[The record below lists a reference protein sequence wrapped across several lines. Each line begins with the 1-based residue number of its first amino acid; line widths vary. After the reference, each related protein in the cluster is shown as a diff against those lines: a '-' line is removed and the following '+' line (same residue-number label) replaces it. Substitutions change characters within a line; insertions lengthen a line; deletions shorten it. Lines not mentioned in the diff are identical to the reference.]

1 MRNRATPMT
10 HPEPDVRPTDPEPGV
25 PAVRPEVPAVRPEVP
40 VVKPGFP
47 VVAIGSSAGGVEAL
61 RELFDKLPTDGN
73 MAVVLAPHL
82 APDAPSLLGQLVQGK
97 TQIKVL
103 EVEDGMRLE
112 TNRVFVMPPGM
123 AMFLEKH
130 PDGGPEVLVLREFEQ
145 PRGHR
150 RPIDDFLKSVAD
162 SVGHRA
168 VGIVLSGTGSNG
180 TAGLIAIKAAGGVTI
195 AQEPETA
202 KFRDMPVNAIRS
214 GMVDR
219 VLAPADIPEL
229 LRTYAGSE
237 YGRDG
242 GPLDGVEIDGDDNKG
257 LTQVLGVLQVRAGR
271 EFRPYKKPTLVRR
284 IRRRMGL
291 RKLDSLADYVDVLR
305 GDGDEVDQLSRDLL
319 IHVTEFFRDPPA
331 WESLRENVIDPLV
344 DAAEPRQEVR
354 AWVPACST
362 GEEAY
367 SLAMLLWEAS
377 EAAEKPLTIRL
388 FATDASPQALDIARR
403 GAYCNGAIAGVGEAR
418 RERFFEERDGLW
430 RIDKRVRESIV
441 FAPQDVLSDPPF
453 SRIDV
458 LTCRNLMIYLEP
470 PAQQRLLSLA
480 HFALIEGGALFLG
493 NAESTGR
500 TPDLF
505 EPIDTK
511 WRIYRRTGPTRH
523 DMIDMPAIGR
533 RSSTGEPAG
542 PFQDPGGP
550 QARLHQFAQRAL
562 VARFAPPSVI
572 VDRGGRAIYFHGDTG
587 PYLRQPDGEP
597 TRDLVAL
604 AREPIAARLRTL
616 LRQATQARR
625 QVHSQIV
632 MPPRDG
638 DESRRVE
645 VRVEPLD
652 APLYGDD
659 LLLVSFARAQPA
671 PSAALEGETDA
682 ETAARHER
690 ELRDARDELQITIEQ
705 LETSNEELKASNEEI
720 TSTNEELQSTNEEL
734 ETSKEELQSLNEELN
749 TVNSQLQDKVG
760 ELEEL
765 TDDLNNLLRSTDL
778 ATVFLDGELKIKRF
792 TPSVRELME
801 IIPSDRGRPLANLA
815 FKFDDPDLLADA
827 ARVVQSLQP
836 SEREVTAG
844 DGRCYQRRVLPY
856 RTQDDRIGGVTITF
870 ADITELRRSRERA
883 EAAQAY
889 AEMIVDT
896 IREPLLVLD
905 DDLIVKS
912 ANQAFYRAFRVEPR
926 QTVGQQIYDLG
937 NGQWDIPDLR
947 RLLGDILPEQKVVEA
962 FEVSHEFPK
971 IGGRTMR
978 LYARQMD
985 DHKLILLAVEDV
997 TDAKR
1002 MEAEREEQR
1011 AKAEA
1016 DRVAAKEAQA
1026 ANAAKDRFLAALSH
1040 ELRTPLT
1047 PVLLTSEDLCGRDD
1061 LPADVADAVCLIRD
1075 NVRLEARLIDDM
1087 LDVTR
1092 IARGKLRVD
1101 LRPADAHDVV
1111 AAALRSTGSDRGGAD
1126 GGPAVFVEHAADR
1139 HFVSCDP
1146 ARLQQ
1151 VIWNLLVNALKFTPA
1166 GGRVTVATDNPEPDV
1181 WRLRVTDTGVGIDP
1195 GKLESIFGAFEQVGE
1210 GEPFRPQGL
1219 GLGLAIAR
1227 TIVDMHG
1234 GTIRAE
1240 SEGEGRGATFG
1251 FELPAVAPPAEA
1263 GSDEPPPDAPGGLR
1277 VLLVEDNRA
1286 TLKVMARLLRGM
1298 GHDVT
1303 TARSGGEA
1311 VDAAGGAAGG
1321 DGRFDLL
1328 VSDLGLPDFDGV
1340 ELLGRLGENRPRRAV
1355 VVTGYGMDADVRR
1368 CRAAG
1373 YDAHLTKPIDLDAL
1387 TAAVSAPAGA

>member
-1 MRNRATPMT
+1 MST
-10 HPEPDVRPTDPEPGV
+10 PTDAARTDAARP
-25 PAVRPEVPAVRPEVP
+25 PA
-40 VVKPGFP
+40 GFP

-162 SVGHRA
+162 AVGHRA
-168 VGIVLSGTGSNG
+168 VGVILSGTGSNG
-180 TAGLIAIKAAGGVTI
+180 TAGLVAIKAAGGVTI
-195 AQEPETA
+195 AQDPETA

-237 YGRDG
+237 YGRGG
-242 GPLDGVEIDGDDNKG
+242 GPLDDVEIDGDDSKG

-305 GDGDEVDQLSRDLL
+305 GDADEVDQLSRDLL

-331 WESLRENVIDPLV
+331 WDSLRENVIDPLIA
-344 DAAEPRQEVR
+344 AAEPRQEVR

-403 GAYCNGAIAGVGEAR
+403 GAYCHGAMAGVDEAR

-430 RIDKRVRESIV
+430 RVDKRVRESIV

-505 EPIDTK
+505 EPIDKK

-523 DMIDMPAIGR
+523 DMIDMPAVGR
-533 RSSTGEPAG
+533 RSSNGEPAG
-542 PFQDPGGP
+542 PFPDQGGP

-572 VDRGGRAIYFHGDTG
+572 IDRGGRAVYFHGDTG

-604 AREPIAARLRTL
+604 ARDPIGARLRTL
-616 LRQATQARR
+616 LRQAADVRR

-632 MPPRDG
+632 MPAQNG
-638 DESRRVE
+638 DEPRRVE
-645 VRVEPLD
+645 VRVEPMD

-671 PSAALEGETDA
+671 PPAAAVDGETDA
-682 ETAARHER
+682 DTAARHER

-792 TPSVRELME
+792 TPAVRELME
-801 IIPSDRGRPLANLA
+801 VIPSDRGRPLANLA
-815 FKFDDPDLLADA
+815 FKFDDPDLLDDA
-827 ARVVQSLQP
+827 ARVLQSLQP
-836 SEREVTAG
+836 SEREVTG
-844 DGRCYQRRVLPY
+844 QDGRCYQRRVLPY

-870 ADITELRRSRERA
+870 ADITDLRRSRETA
-883 EAAQAY
+883 QAAQEY

-912 ANQAFYRAFRVEPR
+912 ANKAFYRAFRVEPR

-947 RLLGDILPEQKVVEA
+947 RLLGDILPAKKVVEGY
-962 FEVSHEFPK
+962 EVTHEFPK
-971 IGGRTMR
+971 IGERTMR
-978 LYARQMD
+978 LHGRQMD
-985 DHKLILLAVEDV
+985 EHALILLAVEDV

-1011 AKAEA
+1011 AKSEA
-1016 DRVAAKEAQA
+1016 DRLAAKEAQA

-1061 LPADVADAVCLIRD
+1061 LPADVVDAVCLIRD

-1126 GGPAVFVEHAADR
+1126 GGPAVVIEHAAER

-1151 VIWNLLVNALKFTPA
+1151 VIWNLLVNALKFTPT
-1166 GGRVTVATDNPEPDV
+1166 GGRVTVATDNPKPDV

-1195 GKLESIFGAFEQVGE
+1195 GKLEHIFGAFEQVGE

-1234 GTIRAE
+1234 GTIAAH
-1240 SEGEGRGATFG
+1240 SEGEGRGSTFG
-1251 FELPAVAPPAEA
+1251 VELPTVAPPADA
-1263 GSDEPPPDAPGGLR
+1263 GADPSPASVPAGLR
-1277 VLLVEDNRA
+1277 VLLVEDNPS

-1298 GHDVT
+1298 GHAVT
-1303 TARSGGEA
+1303 TAGSGGEA
-1311 VDAAGGAAGG
+1311 VAAAGA
-1321 DGRFDLL
+1321 DGRFDVL

-1340 ELLGRLGENRPRRAV
+1340 ELLGRLGDRRPRRAV
-1355 VVTGYGMDADVRR
+1355 VITGYGMDADVRR

-1373 YDAHLTKPIDLDAL
+1373 YDQHLTKPIDLDSLGPAL
-1387 TAAVSAPAGA
+1387 RGEPA

>member
-1 MRNRATPMT
+1 MPIQTREA
-10 HPEPDVRPTDPEPGV
+10 PTD
-25 PAVRPEVPAVRPEVP
+25 ADRPP
-40 VVKPGFP
+40 VGFP

-61 RELFDKLPTDGN
+61 RELFDKLPVDGN

-97 TQIKVL
+97 TKIPVA
-103 EVEDGMRLE
+103 EVTDGMRLQ
-112 TNRVFVMPPGM
+112 TNRVFVMPPGL

-130 PDGGPEVLVLREFEQ
+130 PDGGPEVLKLREFEQ

-162 SVGHRA
+162 AVGHRA

-180 TAGLIAIKAAGGVTI
+180 TAGLIAIKAAGGIAI
-195 AQEPETA
+195 AQDPETA

-219 VLAPADIPEL
+219 VLAPAEIPEL
-229 LRTYAGSE
+229 LRAYAGSE
-237 YGRDG
+237 YGRGG
-242 GPLDGVEIDGDDNKG
+242 GPGDGVEIDGDDSKG

-291 RKLDSLADYVDVLR
+291 RKLDSLAEYVDVLR
-305 GDGDEVDQLSRDLL
+305 GDGDEIEQLSRDLL

-331 WESLRENVIDPLV
+331 WDSLRENVIDPLV
-344 DAAEPRQEVR
+344 AAAEPRQEVR

-367 SLAMLLWEAS
+367 SLAMLLWEAA

-441 FAPQDVLSDPPF
+441 FAPQDVLADPPF

-505 EPIDTK
+505 EPIDKK
-511 WRIYRRTGPTRH
+511 WRIYRRIGPTRH
-523 DMIDMPAIGR
+523 DMIDMPAGR
-533 RSSTGEPAG
+533 RSSGEPAG
-542 PFQDPGGP
+542 PFPDQGGP

-562 VARFAPPSVI
+562 VSRFAPPSVI
-572 VDRGGRAIYFHGDTG
+572 ADRSGRVLYFHGDTG

-604 AREPIAARLRTL
+604 AREPIAGRLRTL
-616 LRQATQARR
+616 LRQAAQAGR

-632 MPPRDG
+632 MPAQDG
-638 DESRRVE
+638 DEPRRVE
-645 VRVEPLD
+645 VRVEPMD

-659 LLLVSFARAQPA
+659 LLLVSFARALAA
-671 PSAALEGETDA
+671 PTAPVDGETDA

-801 IIPSDRGRPLANLA
+801 VIPSDRGRPLANLA
-815 FKFDDPDLLADA
+815 FKFDDAELLADA
-827 ARVVQSLQP
+827 ARVLQSLQP
-836 SEREVTAG
+836 SEREVSAG
-844 DGRCYQRRVLPY
+844 DGKTYQRRVLPY
-856 RTQDDRIGGVTITF
+856 RTQDNRIEGVAITF
-870 ADITELRRSRERA
+870 SDITEMRRSREEA
-883 EAAQAY
+883 KAAQAY

-896 IREPLLVLD
+896 VREPLLVLD
-905 DDLIVKS
+905 DGLVVQS
-912 ANQAFYRAFRVEPR
+912 ANLAFYRAFRVEPR

-937 NGQWDIPDLR
+937 NGQWDNPDLR
-947 RLLGDILPEQKVVEA
+947 RLLGELLPEKKSVEA
-962 FEVSHEFPK
+962 YEVTHEFPK
-971 IGGRTMR
+971 IGERTMR

-985 DHKLILLAVEDV
+985 SHALILLAVEDV

-1002 MEAEREEQR
+1002 LEREREEQR

-1016 DRVAAKEAQA
+1016 DRLAAKEAQA

-1061 LPADVADAVCLIRD
+1061 LPADIVDAVCLIRD

-1151 VIWNLLVNALKFTPA
+1151 VIWNLLVNALKFTPT
-1166 GGRVTVATDNPEPDV
+1166 GGRVTVATDNPKPDV

-1234 GTIRAE
+1234 GTIAAH

-1251 FELPAVAPPAEA
+1251 VELPTVARPADA
-1263 GSDEPPPDAPGGLR
+1263 GADPSPASVPAGLR
-1277 VLLVEDNRA
+1277 VLLVEDNPS

-1298 GHDVT
+1298 GHAVT
-1303 TARSGGEA
+1303 TAGSGGEA
-1311 VDAAGGAAGG
+1311 VAAAGA
-1321 DGRFDLL
+1321 DGRFDVL

-1340 ELLGRLGENRPRRAV
+1340 ELLGRLGERRPRRAV
-1355 VVTGYGMDADVRR
+1355 VITGYGMDADVRR

-1373 YDAHLTKPIDLDAL
+1373 YDQHLTKPIDLDAL
-1387 TAAVSAPAGA
+1387 GPALRGEPA